1 MLFLVTMFKYIN
13 FYVKSIITS
22 GILQIE
28 ELSSQLSK
36 IELDID
42 FTKMLLLLTTPTKT
56 KVQSKNLDNN
66 NIKKTSNTKKTA
78 EKKTPN

>member
-56 KVQSKNLDNN
+56 KVQSKNLNNN